1 MNMEKRRRF
10 IKTMLGFLVSLCAF
24 FSPAAFMVRK
34 ALATVKKII
43 LPKGTRPESLK
54 GQDPAVLDTRNL
66 ELTPIDKFG
75 TMGTT
80 KYHVDV
86 KTWQFEVSGHLERP
100 LKLSYQQILQLPA
113 IERDVLLICPGVFSY
128 NARWKGISVKS
139 ILEMANVRPGA
150 ARISFSGPLGHSE
163 KVERFPLADILDDKV
178 FLAYRV
184 NGEDLPQKHGFPLRV
199 VAEGYYG
206 SDWVKY
212 VYKMAVLAD

>member
-1 MNMEKRRRF
+1 MEKRRRF
-10 IKTMLGFLVSLCAF
+10 IKAMLGFLVSLGAF
-24 FSPAAFMVRK
+24 FSPIAFLVRK
-34 ALATVKKII
+34 ALATAKKII

-54 GQDPAVLDTRNL
+54 GQDPATLDTRNL
-66 ELTPIDKFG
+66 QLTPIEKFG

-80 KYHVDV
+80 NHRVDL
-86 KTWQFEVSGHLERP
+86 KTWQLEVSGHLERP
-100 LKLSYQQILQLPA
+100 MKLSYQQILQLPA

-139 ILEMANVRPGA
+139 ILELANVRPGA
-150 ARISFSGPLGHSE
+150 ARVSFSGPLAHSE
-163 KVERFPLADILDDKV
+163 KVERFPIADILDDKV

-184 NGEDLPQKHGFPLRV
+184 NGEDLPLKHGFPLRV

-212 VYKMAVLAD
+212 VNKMAVLAD

>member
-1 MNMEKRRRF
+1 MEKRRRF
-10 IKTMLGFLVSLCAF
+10 IKAMLGFLVSLGAF
-24 FSPAAFMVRK
+24 FSPIAFLVRK
-34 ALATVKKII
+34 ALATAKKII

-54 GQDPAVLDTRNL
+54 GQDPATLDTRNL
-66 ELTPIDKFG
+66 QLTPIEKFG

-80 KYHVDV
+80 NHRVDV
-86 KTWQFEVSGHLERP
+86 KTWQLEVSGHLERP
-100 LKLSYQQILQLPA
+100 MKLSYQQILQLPA

-139 ILEMANVRPGA
+139 ILELANVRPGA
-150 ARISFSGPLGHSE
+150 ARVSFSGPLAHSE
-163 KVERFPLADILDDKV
+163 KVERFPIADILDDKV

-184 NGEDLPQKHGFPLRV
+184 NGEDLPLKHGFPLRV